1 MSGEGEKTARE
12 REKIIKDIDRI
23 LEQLG
28 LAALRQIHRSANL
41 LKNEYDERGHL
52 TEDPKRMTVWS

>member
-28 LAALRQIHRSANL
+28 LAALRQIHHSANL
-41 LKNEYDERGHL
+41 LKNKYDEHGHL
-52 TEDPKRMTVWS
+52 TEDPKRMTGWS